1 MSRNDM
7 QVQRHAPIREQVA
20 VLLRNAILDMRLLPG
35 QLLIERELCE
45 MTSASRP
52 SVREALRQLE
62 GEGLVESQNGR
73 GTFVSVAS
81 PELARHVYVVRAE
94 LEGLAAELFTRHAT
108 PAERAELAA
117 AVDDL
122 ARAVADAEPDQH
134 MDILRAKNDVY
145 EILFSGAHNPVVQQM
160 VETLQRRVNQLRAL
174 TLAQP
179 GRAESSLAEI
189 RDIHAA
195 IEAGDAAQAR
205 ARAASHV
212 TVAASIVLSVL
223 EDSSPATTA

>member
-1 MSRNDM
+1 M

-20 VLLRNAILDMRLLPG
+20 SILRNAILEMRLAPG
-35 QLLIERELCE
+35 QLLVERELCE

-73 GTFVSVAS
+73 GTLVSVAS

-94 LEGLAAELFTRHAT
+94 IEGLAAELFTVHAT
-108 PAERAELAA
+108 DEERAQFAE

-122 ARAVADAEPDQH
+122 AATVARVDHDQH
-134 MDILRAKNDVY
+134 MEILRMKNVVY
-145 EILFSGAHNPVVQQM
+145 EILFRGAHNPVMQQM
-160 VETLQRRVNQLRAL
+160 IETLQRRVNQLRAL

-179 GRAESSLAEI
+179 GRAAASLAEI
-189 RDIHAA
+189 QEIRAA
-195 IEAGDAAQAR
+195 VQADDAAEAR
-205 ARAASHV
+205 KRATSHV
-212 TVAASIVLSVL
+212 KKAAEIVLNAL
-223 EDSSPATTA
+223 EESREPQAS

>member
-1 MSRNDM
+1 M

-20 VLLRNAILDMRLLPG
+20 AILRNAILDMRLMPG

-94 LEGLAAELFTRHAT
+94 LEGLAAELFTLHAD
-108 PAERAELAA
+108 ADERQRFASAVKELAA
-117 AVDDL
+117 AV
-122 ARAVADAEPDQH
+122 RVAEPDQH
-134 MDILRAKNDVY
+134 MRMLSLKNDVY
-145 EILFSGAHNPVVQQM
+145 EILFAGAHNPVVQQM
-160 VETLQRRVNQLRAL
+160 VETLQRRVHQLRAL

-179 GRAESSLAEI
+179 GRAEASVAEI
-189 RDIHAA
+189 LEIQEA
-195 IEAGDAAQAR
+195 IEAGDAAR
-205 ARAASHV
+205 ARERAAAHV
-212 TVAASIVLSVL
+212 TQAATIVLSIL
-223 EDSSPATTA
+223 EETPNPFSA